1 MPAPGCATDR
11 AHATI
16 CAMLGEDWC
25 DKGSVAAGHCFFCWQ
40 PFLPLGG
47 SGSATAARP
56 AQAVVPSGGLG
67 RCRCRQRAAAT
78 APNVSAMAIRTM
90 INHVGNV
97 EVPTVEMA
105 ARPPFT
111 LGRVGAGTASKARRD
126 RALVPLAF
134 MPPVSCFATP
144 AGKVTAS
151 DGRPGLGVCPPP
163 AAGIVS
169 QYWFSALS
177 AEPVQPGAL

>member
-1 MPAPGCATDR
+1 
-11 AHATI
+11 
-16 CAMLGEDWC
+16 
-25 DKGSVAAGHCFFCWQ
+25 
-40 PFLPLGG
+40 
-47 SGSATAARP
+47 
-56 AQAVVPSGGLG
+56 
-67 RCRCRQRAAAT
+67 
-78 APNVSAMAIRTM
+78 M

-134 MPPVSCFATP
+134 VPPVSCFATP

-177 AEPVQPGAL
+177 AEPVQPGALAAPADSGASALITRTTTAMRRNLGMSDLIRERCYPIKQS